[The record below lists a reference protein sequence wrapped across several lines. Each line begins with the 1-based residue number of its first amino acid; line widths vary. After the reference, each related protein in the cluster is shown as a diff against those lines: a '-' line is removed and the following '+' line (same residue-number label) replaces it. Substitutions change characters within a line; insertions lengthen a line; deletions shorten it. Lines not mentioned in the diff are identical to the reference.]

1 MDRQEVAIAGT
12 DGLAPCPGSMPSLRA
27 RAVGSLAMGAL
38 MLGQASCALEVMPA
52 PPANVAPGAMPET
65 GPENAA
71 DTPGTPAGASTGT
84 YTNAYDRQD
93 RSSTDP
99 CVDDRY
105 EPNDGPVNATVF
117 AYSFIDSQGRAYG
130 MLEAVL
136 CSGNADWYFIP
147 TELLDYTRNV
157 LQVRVLARDA
167 GWCGLVCGDPELL
180 PGPENTITVEM
191 YDATGTWLMTGN
203 VSERGIVGLD
213 VQGEPVAHDLFLRIV
228 GPASAEYPYRLH
240 VGVQDFEGEDECEC

>member
-1 MDRQEVAIAGT
+1 MDRQEVTMAGT
-12 DGLAPCPGSMPSLRA
+12 GGLARFPGIMPPLGA
-27 RAVGSLAMGAL
+27 RAMGSLAMGAL
-38 MLGQASCALEVMPA
+38 VLGLASCALEVTPA
-52 PPANVAPGAMPET
+52 PAAEVAPGDMPEA
-65 GPENAA
+65 GPEDAA
-71 DTPGTPAGASTGT
+71 DTPGTPAGASVGT
-84 YTNAYDRQD
+84 SYDRRD
-93 RSSTDP
+93 RSSADP

-117 AYSFIDSQGRAYG
+117 AYSFIDSRGRAYG

-228 GPASAEYPYRLH
+228 GPASAQYPYRLH
-240 VGVQDFEGEDECEC
+240 VSVQDFEGEDECEC